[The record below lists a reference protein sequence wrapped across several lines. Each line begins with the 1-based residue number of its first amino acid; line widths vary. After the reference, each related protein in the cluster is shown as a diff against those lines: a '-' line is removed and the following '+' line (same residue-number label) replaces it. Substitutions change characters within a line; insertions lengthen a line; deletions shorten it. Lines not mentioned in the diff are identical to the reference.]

1 MSDCSL
7 CSTLIG
13 EHSCREVIGAK
24 KKSNTAGA
32 PYKDGINCVESVREE
47 GVGMRNSICK
57 HKLEHDSLKPSL
69 NPARRSKRY
78 MANSFPRR
86 PVAHD
91 AATFYLFLF
100 CYFLLNLS
108 LQRERTP
115 T

>member
-1 MSDCSL
+1 
-7 CSTLIG
+7 
-13 EHSCREVIGAK
+13 
-24 KKSNTAGA
+24 
-32 PYKDGINCVESVREE
+32 
-47 GVGMRNSICK
+47 MRNSICK

-100 CYFLLNLS
+100 CYFSISLFRENAPPRDSPAANL
-108 LQRERTP
+108 
-115 T
+115 